1 MAHAI
6 EERVTGAIR
15 SLRGIIADLLVVRAS
30 IYRENVDEGDLVSFE
45 EKLCE
50 LLAAGLELRVPLTE
64 NPPPRTVRKLLTGLL
79 PLVLWLMVGCSMSP
93 LSSTGETPSPPAPA
107 ASEDENDL
115 IPPQIIPLQTC
126 PSPNLTAI
134 EPEKDNAIPSEAS
147 CKGRYFVCVVGQI
160 VEWTAP
166 TYMTVSYKSRGKE
179 TRLRVELLG
188 VTGPSVIEEL
198 QGWPM
203 KKTYAKHPGFFDI
216 RPDVRVEGGAVMTR
230 NEHSLLWEKDIEGF
244 HQLLYAEDLLRILL
258 QIDPS
263 SGKTVCRK
271 LGPIDFVQAIIL
283 FKQNGNLATIQFRL
297 AAVADVEP
305 RRGLMKRSEQAKIHN
320 NFYGALLYIFAQA
333 VTDPKLMALARKNLP
348 LESYQDCTG
357 WIGLDA
363 YCDWLT
369 QHPEEVF
376 DEEGGIAWRRLT
388 AFAYS
393 RKEGREHFKAAQA
406 ELEARAKA
414 VQEKAERDRAQVKKE

>member
-30 IYRENVDEGDLVSFE
+30 IYRENVEEGDMVAFE

-79 PLVLWLMVGCSMSP
+79 PLVLWLLVGCGMSP
-93 LSSTGETPSPPAPA
+93 LSSTGEVSLPSAPA
-107 ASEDENDL
+107 ALEDENDL
-115 IPPQIIPLQTC
+115 IPPQMC
-126 PSPNLTAI
+126 PPINFSAI

-147 CKGRYFVCVVGQI
+147 CKGRSFVCVVGQI

-166 TYMTVSYKSRGKE
+166 TYMIVSYKSREKE

-198 QGWPM
+198 HEWPM
-203 KKTYAKHPGFFDI
+203 KKTDAKHPGFFDI
-216 RPDVRVEGGAVMTR
+216 RPDVRVEGGAVITR
-230 NEHSLLWEKDIEGF
+230 NEYSLRWEKSNEGF

-271 LGPIDFVQAIIL
+271 LGPIDFVQAVIL
-283 FKQNGNLATIQFRL
+283 FKQNGNLDAIQFRL
-297 AAVADVEP
+297 ASAADVEP
-305 RRGLMKRSEQAKIHN
+305 RRGLMKRSEQVRIPN
-320 NFYGALLYIFAQA
+320 NLYGALLWCFAQA
-333 VTDPKLMALARKNLP
+333 ATDPKRMAWARMNFP
-348 LESYQDCTG
+348 LESYQDCTC
-357 WIGLDA
+357 WIGGDT
-363 YCDWLT
+363 YWDWLV

-376 DEEGGIAWRRLT
+376 DEEGEIAWRRLT
-388 AFAYS
+388 AFA
-393 RKEGREHFKAAQA
+393 RVQKEKSAQPSEA
-406 ELEARAKA
+406 ERAISQYLKDK
-414 VQEKAERDRAQVKKE
+414 QEERDRAQVKKD

>member
-1 MAHAI
+1 MAHDV

-30 IYRENVDEGDLVSFE
+30 IYRENVAEEDLLVFE

-50 LLAAGLELRVPLTE
+50 LLDAGLELRVPLVE
-64 NPPPRTVRKLLTGLL
+64 NPPSRLVRKLIAGLL
-79 PLVLWLMVGCSMSP
+79 PLVLWLLVGCSLSP
-93 LSSTGETPSPPAPA
+93 LSSTGEAPEPREEERLVPL
-107 ASEDENDL
+107 EDEL
-115 IPPQIIPLQTC
+115 IPPQMF
-126 PSPNLTAI
+126 PSPGLRI

-147 CKGRYFVCVVGQI
+147 CKGRSFVCVMGQI

-198 QGWPM
+198 HEWPM

-216 RPDVRVEGGAVMTR
+216 RPDVRVEGGAVITR
-230 NEHSLLWEKDIEGF
+230 NEHSLLWEKNIKEF

-258 QIDPS
+258 QIDPL

-283 FKQNGNLATIQFRL
+283 FKQNGNLDTLQFRL
-297 AAVADVEP
+297 EHVAYVEP
-305 RRGLMKRSEQAKIHN
+305 RRGLMKRSEQARIPN
-320 NFYGALLYIFAQA
+320 NFYGAILWSFAQA
-333 VTDPKLMALARKNLP
+333 ATDPEGMTWMRNNFP

-357 WIGLDA
+357 WIGVDV
-363 YCDWLT
+363 YCDWLG

-376 DEEGGIAWRRLT
+376 DEKGEIAWRRLT
-388 AFAYS
+388 AFA
-393 RKEGREHFKAAQA
+393 RVQKEKSAHPSEAERDIAQY
-406 ELEARAKA
+406 LKDK
-414 VQEKAERDRAQVKKE
+414 QEERDRAQVKKE